1 MASSVVQEQWCDT
14 KLRISPPKMKQFYW
28 NLAGMLHPT
37 KSTGWYTVW
46 CCYGNMLGSSPFL
59 FKIKYYHSHNRWR
72 HQWQICIILL
82 FFERPFRLAY
92 FWNHMAYF
100 SSHVHFNG
108 VSKRGYD
115 LTTISNGLV
124 LLPTCVRNLKPPR
137 VNKSYI
143 LDVLVCSIAVY
154 FHSFVFWLAI
164 RARQNTA
171 QLAKIYRD
179 TAHFKTSNK
188 SFLIQLL

>member
-1 MASSVVQEQWCDT
+1 
-14 KLRISPPKMKQFYW
+14 MKQFYW

-37 KSTGWYTVW
+37 KYTGWCTVW
-46 CCYGNMLGSSPFL
+46 CCYVNMLGSSPFL
-59 FKIKYYHSHNRWR
+59 FKIKYYHLHNRWR

-100 SSHVHFNG
+100 SGHVHFKWCIKTWLRLNNDF
-108 VSKRGYD
+108 KWTR
-115 LTTISNGLV
+115 
-124 LLPTCVRNLKPPR
+124 LLPTCVRNLKPSR

-143 LDVLVCSIAVY
+143 LDVVRSIAVY